1 VADHGFAPAPLAT
14 PKPEQVATSPVPYQE
29 DPIRPHR
36 VINRPDLPNTTSDA
50 AATQKEVLAN
60 IQAAK
65 AQGLVS
71 AKLPPVAPLPHPEPH
86 PDMVPNKLDDLRKRI
101 QP

>member
-1 VADHGFAPAPLAT
+1 
-14 PKPEQVATSPVPYQE
+14 
-29 DPIRPHR
+29 

-50 AATQKEVLAN
+50 EQTQKEVLAN

-71 AKLPPVAPLPHPEPH
+71 AKLPPVAPLPHP
-86 PDMVPNKLDDLRKRI
+86 DVVPTKLDDLRKRI